1 MKERLEKSP
10 QTLDL
15 DGTTLPPGTPAWIS
29 PELLAD
35 TAVTWGRYYGRQL
48 TPDESLEILLAVGR
62 MFDVLEQPP

>member
-1 MKERLEKSP
+1 MIRPQEESP
-10 QTLDL
+10 RILDPN
-15 DGTTLPPGTPAWIS
+15 GIIVPPGTPAWIS

-35 TAVTWGRYYGRQL
+35 TAATWGRYYDREL